1 MTIHWRRRGLLR
13 SGDFLRLWSGQ
24 TISAFGSQISAL
36 ALPWIA
42 VTLLHA
48 SAFEVSA
55 LLAIEYVPFAL
66 VSLPAGVWV
75 DRLHRRPILIFCDWG
90 RGIVLATIPLAC
102 WADALTIWQLYAVG
116 ALVGTMTVF
125 FDIAYQAHVPCLV
138 EREQLPDANAKL
150 ELTQAGAQ
158 IGGPGLA
165 GLLIAAITAPYAV
178 CADAASFVASA
189 LFIRRIRAP
198 EPETTA
204 PRRSLVREIREGSG
218 YVLRH
223 PYMRPMLI
231 AGVVSNF
238 FTNGLWGILIV
249 YAVRSLGLSSAEVGL
264 MLALGNVGFLVGAL
278 IARRVAAHLGIGPT
292 IVCGAAVANCGWL
305 LIPSA
310 PASERR
316 PRGASRFSA
325 SSRSAP

>member
-1 MTIHWRRRGLLR
+1 MLR

-178 CADAASFVASA
+178 CADVT
-189 LFIRRIRAP
+189 RR
-198 EPETTA
+198 
-204 PRRSLVREIREGSG
+204 
-218 YVLRH
+218 
-223 PYMRPMLI
+223 
-231 AGVVSNF
+231 
-238 FTNGLWGILIV
+238 
-249 YAVRSLGLSSAEVGL
+249 
-264 MLALGNVGFLVGAL
+264 
-278 IARRVAAHLGIGPT
+278 
-292 IVCGAAVANCGWL
+292 
-305 LIPSA
+305 
-310 PASERR
+310 
-316 PRGASRFSA
+316 A
-325 SSRSAP
+325 SSRRHCSSAAFARRSRKRPRRAGHSCGRFEKARATSFDIPTCVRC